1 MVQSFFGEGVIMI
14 SNFGSHI
21 YYERFYGFWLIIA
34 FIENMSENFKNN
46 FSFGKNIQVTEID
59 YILDIQRLATY
70 NVIVVLW
77 FQKRSSLWSIWP
89 SRKQQKSGDYP
100 CAEFRISARKI
111 RSLEWWNLERHKDGM
126 NESQNKRLEFWNKF
140 NEVLEDSIDLVN
152 WEHRIRVGLW
162 IPDSKEL
169 FDRLYCEQE
178 KIESEISFSLVW
190 DRLDDK
196 KASIV
201 CTYIDGLDFNKQEN
215 YLDPMNKIIDYVV
228 ELKRLFKNY
237 I

>member
-1 MVQSFFGEGVIMI
+1 
-14 SNFGSHI
+14 
-21 YYERFYGFWLIIA
+21 
-34 FIENMSENFKNN
+34 
-46 FSFGKNIQVTEID
+46 
-59 YILDIQRLATY
+59 
-70 NVIVVLW
+70 
-77 FQKRSSLWSIWP
+77 
-89 SRKQQKSGDYP
+89 
-100 CAEFRISARKI
+100 
-111 RSLEWWNLERHKDGM
+111 M

-140 NEVLEDSIDLVN
+140 NEVLEERGKPFNKRKANTDHWYSVAVGSSICHISIDLVN
-152 WEHRIRVGLW
+152 REHRIRVGLW

-178 KIESEISFSLVW
+178 KIESEISFSLIW

-215 YLDPMNKIIDYVV
+215 YLDLMNKIIDYVV
-228 ELKRLFKNY
+228 ELKRVFKNY